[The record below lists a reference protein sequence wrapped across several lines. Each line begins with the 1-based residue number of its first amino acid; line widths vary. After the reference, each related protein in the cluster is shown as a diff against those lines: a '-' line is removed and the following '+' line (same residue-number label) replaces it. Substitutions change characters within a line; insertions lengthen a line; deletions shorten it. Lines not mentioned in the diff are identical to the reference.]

1 MAPDPYEVTVAVERR
16 DDAVVLR
23 VAGELDMLTTAK
35 LEDSITREL
44 AAYPSVL
51 VLDLSEVGF
60 LASRAMAAIV
70 TAHREAGERTGLR
83 IVATGRTTA
92 RPLEVAGLT
101 GYLSIFASLEAA
113 LGG

>member
-16 DDAVVLR
+16 ADAVVLR
-23 VAGELDMLTTAK
+23 VAGELDMLTTTK
-35 LEDSITREL
+35 LQDSINREL
-44 AAYPSVL
+44 AARPAVL

-70 TAHREAGERTGLR
+70 AAHQEAGEHTGLR

-113 LGG
+113 LDG